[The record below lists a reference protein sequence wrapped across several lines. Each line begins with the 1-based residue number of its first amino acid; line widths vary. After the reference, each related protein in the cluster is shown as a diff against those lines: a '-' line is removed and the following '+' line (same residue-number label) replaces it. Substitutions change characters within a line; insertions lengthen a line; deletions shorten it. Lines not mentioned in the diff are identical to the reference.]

1 MNMMIDKL
9 CRLEIL
15 LAKEKGPFDL
25 FALLLREGGYDKWD
39 LVASAL
45 WIEKD
50 YNSAQEYVTK
60 KLHST
65 LSTDELLKISKIVLI
80 DEFDER
86 VRYIQKAVKVEHRAV
101 ELRENNFFGL
111 RIELAYVITSKV
123 QADKELT
130 KLLWDVLTEIWKT
143 GERAVDS
150 SVLLKALKK
159 KGQEV
164 PPGGMRRVLEL
175 LSQLR
180 CIRAAKYIDR
190 DAVKEHGAMTI
201 TAVSPYCPELESHFK
216 KQEHIDLLGLDGTVF
231 DLGYEKWLLQVDEVF
246 EHQGP
251 LITYHLRFMNPNT
264 PAQERKLNVT
274 ITYAALATEKKDRH
288 GRPERLWQWM
298 YGWLFDKRPTE
309 TLNFDQEFEMQQ
321 V

>member
-1 MNMMIDKL
+1 MKTMIDKL
-9 CRLEIL
+9 VRLEML

-25 FALLLREGGYDKWD
+25 FALLLREDGYDKWD

-50 YNSAQEYVTK
+50 YNSALGYVTK

-65 LSTDELLKISKIVLI
+65 LNTDELLKISKIVLI

-86 VRYIQKAVKVEHRAV
+86 VRYIQKAVKVEHHAV
-101 ELRENNFFGL
+101 ELREHNFFGL

-123 QADKELT
+123 QADRELT
-130 KLLWDVLTEIWKT
+130 KVLWDVLTEIWKT
-143 GERAVDS
+143 GERAIDS
-150 SVLLKALKK
+150 SVLLEALKK

-164 PPGGMRRVLEL
+164 PLGGMRRVLDFL
-175 LSQLR
+175 NQLR
-180 CIRAAKYIDR
+180 CIRAAKYVDR
-190 DAVKEHGAMTI
+190 DAIKEHGAMTI
-201 TAVSPYCPELESHFK
+201 TSVSPYCPELESHFK
-216 KQEHIDLLGLDGTVF
+216 KQEHIDLFGLDGKVF

-251 LITYHLRFMNPNT
+251 WVTYYLRFMNPNA
-264 PAQERKLNVT
+264 PAQERKLNVN
-274 ITYAALATEKKDRH
+274 ISYNALATQKKDGH
-288 GRPERLWQWM
+288 GRPERLWQWI

-309 TLNFDQEFEMQQ
+309 TLNFDEEFEMQQ